1 MRLIGSTV
9 LFSVLLQAMS
19 APTEDWQT
27 ATSIYDFSATDIDGN
42 VVSLEK
48 YRGNVV
54 IITNVFAEMHA
65 KYAERGLRILAF
77 PSNQFGNQEPGN
89 ESQIKQFA
97 QSYNA
102 QFDMF
107 AKIDVNGPNAHPLWK
122 WMKEQPNGKGFLG
135 NSIKWNFTK
144 FLINR
149 EGQVMKRYGPMDDP
163 SVCTNI
169 LHYYRHYRD
178 YSFCSTL
185 VYHFIFSFSM
195 WLWNHLLLGAC

>member
-27 ATSIYDFSATDIDGN
+27 ATSIYEFSATDIDGN
-42 VVSLEK
+42 LVSLEK
-48 YRGNVV
+48 YGNVV
-54 IITNVFAEMHA
+54 IITNVASKGKTPVNYSQFAEMHA

-77 PSNQFGNQEPGN
+77 PSNQFGNQEPGP

-107 AKIDVNGPNAHPLWK
+107 SKIDVNGADAHPLWK
-122 WMKEQPNGKGFLG
+122 WLKEQPNAKGFLG
-135 NSIKWNFTK
+135 SIKWNFTK
-144 FLINR
+144 QFLINR
-149 EGQVMKRYGPMDDP
+149 EGQVVKRYGPLDDP
-163 SVCTNI
+163 QVVEMD
-169 LHYYRHYRD
+169 LPQY
-178 YSFCSTL
+178 L
-185 VYHFIFSFSM
+185 
-195 WLWNHLLLGAC
+195 

>member
-1 MRLIGSTV
+1 MRPLTAFLIFGAVAS
-9 LFSVLLQAMS
+9 SGALLAMS

-48 YRGNVV
+48 YRYVYSTASMVSFNLLQPSKTPV
-54 IITNVFAEMHA
+54 NYSQFAQMYA
-65 KYAERGLRILAF
+65 TYAERGLRILAF
-77 PSNQFGNQEPGN
+77 PSNQFGNQEPGS
-89 ESQIKQFA
+89 ESQIKKFA
-97 QSYNA
+97 QSYDA

-107 AKIDVNGPNAHPLWK
+107 SKIDVNGAGAHPLWK
-122 WMKEQPNGKGFLG
+122 WLKDQPNGRGFLG

-163 SVCTNI
+163 SVVE
-169 LHYYRHYRD
+169 RD
-178 YSFCSTL
+178 LPQYL
-185 VYHFIFSFSM
+185 
-195 WLWNHLLLGAC
+195 

>member
-1 MRLIGSTV
+1 MVEGESIAREANKSCHCFYNNNKECKIRHLLWQMMRSTTKKGECWH
-9 LFSVLLQAMS
+9 SS
-19 APTEDWQT
+19 PTEDWQR
-27 ATSIYDFSATDIDGN
+27 ATSIYEFSATDIDGN
-42 VVSLEK
+42 LVSLEK
-48 YRGNVV
+48 YKGNVV

-89 ESQIKQFA
+89 ETQIKQFA

-107 AKIDVNGPNAHPLWK
+107 SKIDVNGATAHPLWK

-144 FLINR
+144 FLINK
-149 EGQVMKRYGPMDDP
+149 EGQVVKRYGPLDDP
-163 SVCTNI
+163 SVVEKD
-169 LHYYRHYRD
+169 LPRY
-178 YSFCSTL
+178 L
-185 VYHFIFSFSM
+185 
-195 WLWNHLLLGAC
+195 